1 MKEKVVQ
8 YEYDVDEALNGCA
21 VGKPSSSVAVRGL
34 VTPPKALQ
42 VLRQDRAL
50 HRSWTILV
58 LCLSLRKL
66 RHIGS
71 FKPVLGKGVSI
82 FHVPA
87 NKLVVM
93 SVLFEV
99 GSEVEMCS
107 AQCSSC

>member
-1 MKEKVVQ
+1 MCVLMNAAWGECSLSSCLGRASMVWTGLPV
-8 YEYDVDEALNGCA
+8 YCTLYHT
-21 VGKPSSSVAVRGL
+21 VGFWLHIRH
-34 VTPPKALQ
+34 
-42 VLRQDRAL
+42 L
-50 HRSWTILV
+50 HRSQKILA

-71 FKPVLGKGVSI
+71 FIPVLGKGVSI

-87 NKLVVM
+87 NKLVGK

-99 GSEVEMCS
+99 GGKVEVCS